1 MLREL
6 LKTMSPQVAD
16 DQHPMGAGFLIHG
29 GSVLKCAGKMGPNPR
44 LVEDAA
50 FDPPAEILIQHVIG
64 TFSGTPDDVHPIPHP
79 DMPDSNPEVNDSVF
93 ALDPTQA
100 ELDPTNP
107 VCCVCGSAINLKM

>member
-6 LKTMSPQVAD
+6 LATLGPQVAD

-29 GSVLKCAGKMGPNPR
+29 GSILKCAGKMGPNPR
-44 LVEDAA
+44 FEEDAA

-64 TFSGTPDDVHPIPHP
+64 TFAGGPDDVHPIPHP

-93 ALDPTQA
+93 VLDPEQ
-100 ELDPTNP
+100 EGLDPLDP
-107 VCCVCGSAINLKM
+107 VCQVCGTAVSLKS